1 MYKYII
7 VDDEEIL
14 RKGIRKKVSALN
26 LPLVHIGDAANGE
39 DAIALIKK
47 EKPDIVITDMRMPVL
62 DGKMLLKVIQNDFPD
77 IKVLVISGF
86 TDFEYLQEAISAN
99 VVAYL
104 LKPFNREEM
113 QKALEKTI
121 SLLQKDRML
130 EEGKSRLASE
140 REELNYL
147 FDIQYLADALLGHQ
161 TISLKD
167 FKSQEICTLFQNCSN
182 RFVLIACYLP
192 SGISDDQYRTVQS
205 SLHPQNGIVPFRHTS
220 LGRNLIFFLC
230 CQGADQIKHD
240 SLSGKANTIRAVDTI
255 KTLLSNLTG
264 EKALLGISS
273 MKPDLTGLNDAYKEC
288 ILSLDRR
295 NISDDSG
302 MYCLKGEGRPPK
314 AIEWEDEDQLLFH
327 IEAGNEENALQLLNS
342 FFGLFAKNSDITIAD
357 VKYNCR
363 LLYNSIKSLLQGKYE
378 DVYTTAVTSG
388 FDTAMNEVF
397 DIDSLKSSF
406 CSILTN
412 VTRRMKELDI
422 YPANDFVNNI
432 KKYLDQNYTRNFTL
446 EKLSSLFFI
455 NPSYCSFIFKQR
467 TGQNI
472 TDYIT
477 GLRMEKAKKMLRCT
491 DYEIHSIAK
500 MLGYDNTKYFFRLF
514 KKEVGMTPGKYR
526 QVHRQ

>member
-7 VDDEEIL
+7 IDDEEIL
-14 RKGIRKKVSALN
+14 RNGIHKKVSSLN
-26 LPLVHIGDAANGE
+26 LPLVHIGDAENGE

-140 REELNYL
+140 KEELNYL
-147 FDIQYLADALLGHQ
+147 LDIQCLIDALLSHQ
-161 TISLKD
+161 TVSLKD
-167 FKSQEICTLFQNCSN
+167 FKSQRICTLFQDCN
-182 RFVLIACYLP
+182 RFVLITCYLP
-192 SGISDDQYRTVQS
+192 SGISDDQYRTIQS

-230 CQGADQIKHD
+230 CKGTDQIKHD
-240 SLSGKANTIRAVDTI
+240 SLRDKVDTIRA
-255 KTLLSNLTG
+255 LFSHLTD
-264 EKALLGISS
+264 EKALFVISS
-273 MKPDLTGLNDAYKEC
+273 MKTNLTGFNDAYKEC

-295 NISDDSG
+295 NILDGSG
-302 MYCLKGEGRPPK
+302 VYYLKSEDHIPK
-314 AIEWEDEDQLLFH
+314 AIVWEDENQLLFH
-327 IEAGNEENALQLLNS
+327 IEAGNEENAVQLLNN
-342 FFGLFAKNSDITIAD
+342 FFDLFVKNPDITIAD

-363 LLYNSIKSLLQGKYE
+363 LLYNSIRSLLQDKYA
-378 DVYTTAVTSG
+378 DVYRTSVISG
-388 FDTAMNEVF
+388 FDTAMNEIF
-397 DIDSLKSSF
+397 DIDSVKSSF
-406 CSILTN
+406 YCILIN
-412 VTRRMKELDI
+412 VIRMMKELDI
-422 YPANDFVNNI
+422 YPANDLVNNI

-446 EKLSSLFFI
+446 QKLSSLFFI

-491 DYEIHSIAK
+491 NYEIHSIAK
-500 MLGYDNTKYFFRLF
+500 MPGYDKTKYFFRVF
-514 KKEVGMTPGKYR
+514 KKAVGTTPDKYR